1 MVGSLSII
9 VDDQISL
16 AKKVFSK
23 FGNINLENGR
33 DINKKNVKDADVL
46 LVRSVTKVDASLLKN
61 TNIKFVGSATSGV
74 DHVDVDYLNKS
85 NIFFSHA
92 PGSNANSVAEYV
104 LNSLITITRNTKMPF
119 SLNGKKVGIVGF
131 GHVGSRVKYFMDAF
145 NIKCVLNDP
154 PLFDQTK
161 NQSFVDLEEV
171 LKSDI
176 ITLHVPLTKNGKYP
190 THNLVNDEFLKKL
203 KSNVILI
210 NTSRGEVIDE
220 QALISFKKRNPESK
234 LILDVWRDEPNINLD
249 LLQQVFIGT
258 PHIAGYSYDAKI
270 KATEILFYSLQK
282 FFKTNFD
289 CPILAREGITP
300 FVPNASDLDY
310 SIESIVSQ
318 YWNILGDNISFL
330 EYKSLAD
337 NERSTFFDSLR
348 KNYPIR
354 YEFGSGLIDIKK
366 HSESPTFNDK
376 TKSDLRKL
384 GFKFK
389 NT

>member
-1 MVGSLSII
+1 MVGALSII
-9 VDDQISL
+9 ADDQIPF
-16 AKKVFSK
+16 ANKVFSK

-33 DINKKNVKDADVL
+33 AINKQKIKDADVL
-46 LVRSVTKVDASLLKN
+46 LVRSVTKVDESLLKH
-61 TNIKFVGSATSGV
+61 TNIKFVGSATSGI
-74 DHVDVDYLNKS
+74 DHIDVDYLNKS
-85 NIFFSHA
+85 NISFSYA

-104 LNSLITITRNTKMPF
+104 LNSLITINRNVNKPS
-119 SLNGKKVGIVGF
+119 SLHGKKVGIIGY
-131 GHVGSRVKYFMDAF
+131 GNIGSRVKYLMDVF
-145 NIKCVLNDP
+145 DVECVLNDP

-161 NQSFVDLEEV
+161 NQSFVDIEEV
-171 LKSDI
+171 LQSDI
-176 ITLHVPLTKNGKYP
+176 ITLHIPLTKNGKYP

-220 QALISFKKRNPESK
+220 QALISFKKRNPEST

-282 FFKTNFD
+282 FYKTNFD
-289 CPILAREGITP
+289 CPILARKGITP
-300 FVPNASDLDY
+300 FVPNVSDLDY
-310 SIESIVSQ
+310 PIESIVSQ
-318 YWNILGDNISFL
+318 YWNILGDNISFS
-330 EYKSLAD
+330 EYKSLTD
-337 NERSTFFDSLR
+337 NERSIFYDSLR

-354 YEFGSGLIDIKK
+354 YEFGSGVIDIKK
-366 HSESPTFNDK
+366 HSESPTFNNR
-376 TKSDLRKL
+376 TKSDLKKL